1 MSLGTRK
8 ETDIAT
14 IASML
19 DGCVSVAK
27 TDAQLD
33 RLGVDYAAT
42 LRGGAQVLID
52 AKAREKGAKRYWKDG
67 PDVALETWSVC
78 PSERNAGKKGWTLC
92 QSKQTDFILF
102 TFDPIDTDEV
112 FLVSYQLLRTAFARH
127 KEEWMRRFKH
137 ARQSSGGW
145 TSECVFVPWRVVEQ
159 ALLAAQRG
167 RMPQAEPESRAKE
180 KVSPTCSLVPEEPA
194 DFVDF
199 CRALEPP
206 VN

>member
-19 DGCVSVAK
+19 DGCVSVTK

-33 RLGVDYAAT
+33 RLGVDYVAT

-52 AKAREKGAKRYWKDG
+52 AKAREKGAKKYWRDG

-78 PSERNAGKKGWTLC
+78 PNGKHAGKEGWTLC

-102 TFDPIDTDEV
+102 TFDAIDADEV
-112 FLVSYQLLRTAFARH
+112 FLASYQLLRTAFARN
-127 KEEWMRRFKH
+127 KEEWMRRYKH

-167 RMPQAEPESRAKE
+167 RALHAKPEPEPKAPAPQRALA
-180 KVSPTCSLVPEEPA
+180 PDEPA
-194 DFVDF
+194 WFVDF
-199 CRALEPP
+199 CRGLEPLI
-206 VN
+206 N